1 MAVYRF
7 GVFELDSTDLE
18 LRRGGT
24 LVKLA
29 PQPLQLLQ
37 FFVQNP
43 GELRTRQEIQQA
55 IWGADNQGDVERN
68 LNVCVAQV
76 RDALRDDSEA
86 PRFIQ
91 TVPRRGYRFIAPVEQ
106 VGLSPSTGETAP
118 ATSTRAPRRAILI
131 VAAAV
136 LLLVATVTLVAR
148 HKSAIKVDPGER
160 PKIAVLPFR
169 NLNCGEECDVFVEGL
184 TGETISQLGVLQN
197 RIGVIAQTSAMSL
210 KDTKK
215 GLDQIGRELHVSYAV
230 EGNVQKSGD
239 AVRITARITSVA
251 DQSQLWSE
259 TYERLQ
265 GDLSSAEQD
274 LAARLA
280 TAVVN
285 QLVPGVPVRTWRRQV
300 LNKGAYEDYT
310 RGRYLAN
317 KGNIEDL
324 QRGIEFLEK
333 AAAAD
338 DSMWDAFAALADTK
352 ALIARA
358 TDDPSYLVKAR
369 PDAEKAL
376 LLNDRDAAAHNT
388 LADVLFFYDWNW
400 PEAEREFKK
409 AIDLNPSL
417 AAAHHDY
424 GWFLVATG
432 HPEEGLMSLRRA
444 LAFDPL
450 SQRINVDAGWLFLQA
465 HKFAEA
471 TEHMQ
476 RMLDLEPSFGEA
488 RVCLM
493 RSLELQ
499 GRYKEAAAQLAFL
512 VRDGQLKAE
521 LAALG
526 PREALHRFYEV
537 SLARVRSGPPAH
549 PYSMAE
555 MASLEGDRDQALN
568 LLEQAFQMHSVA
580 LPLMKTEPSF
590 APLQG
595 QARFEALVKKVGIP

>member
-7 GVFELDSTDLE
+7 GVFELDTTDLE
-18 LRRGGT
+18 LRKGGT
-24 LVKLA
+24 LIKLA
-29 PQPLQLLQ
+29 PQPLLLLQ
-37 FFVQNP
+37 FFLQNP

-55 IWGADNQGDVERN
+55 IWGTENQGDVDRN
-68 LNVCVAQV
+68 LNVCIAQV
-76 RDALRDDSEA
+76 RDALRDDSES

-91 TVPRRGYRFIAPVEQ
+91 TVPRRGYRFIAPVET
-106 VGLSPSTGETAP
+106 VGAANPAETVRAAP
-118 ATSTRAPRRAILI
+118 RVAPRRPIFI

-136 LLLVATVTLVAR
+136 ILLIATVTLVAR
-148 HKSAIKVDPGER
+148 HRAALKVDPGER
-160 PKIAVLPFR
+160 LKIAVLPFR

-210 KDTKK
+210 KNTNK
-215 GLDQIGRELHVSYAV
+215 GLEQIGKDLHVNYVV
-230 EGNVQKSGD
+230 EGNVQQNAD
-239 AVRITARITSVA
+239 VVRITARITSVA

-259 TYERLQ
+259 TYERARS
-265 GDLSSAEQD
+265 DLFSTEQE
-274 LAARLA
+274 LAARVA
-280 TAVVN
+280 KAVVD
-285 QLVPGVPVRTWRRQV
+285 QVVPGEPVMSWRRQV
-300 LNKGAYEDYT
+300 LNKSAYEDYT

-317 KGNIEDL
+317 KGDIADL
-324 QRGIEFLEK
+324 QRAMASFEK

-338 DSMWDAFAALADTK
+338 GTMSDAFTALADVNVQ
-352 ALIARA
+352 LGRA
-358 TDDPSYLVKAR
+358 TDEPANLQKAK
-369 PDAEKAL
+369 PAAEKAL
-376 LLNDRDAAAHNT
+376 LLNDRDAAAHNA
-388 LADVLFFYDWNW
+388 LADTLFFYDWNW
-400 PEAEREFKK
+400 VEAERHFKR

-424 GWFLVATG
+424 AWFLVATG

-488 RVCLM
+488 RACLM

-499 GRYKEAAAQLAFL
+499 GRFKEAAAQLQYL
-512 VRDGQLKAE
+512 VRDTQLKAE
-521 LAALG
+521 LASLSPQQAL
-526 PREALHRFYEV
+526 RKSYELA
-537 SLARVRSGPPAH
+537 LARSPSH
-549 PYSMAE
+549 PYSIAVMA
-555 MASLEGDRDQALN
+555 ALEGDSGEALKA
-568 LLEQAFQMHSVA
+568 LDQAFQMHSVA

-590 APLQG
+590 APLHDD
-595 QARFEALVKKVGIP
+595 ARFEALVKKVGIP